1 MLSTKIDI
9 DNSLFERATQ
19 IYAAAAQKSC
29 GEIVRDTAAR
39 LARILRKNTPPLI
52 GGRTR
57 KQHTDFLKTRILEM
71 RMPRGRLTKRKR
83 SRPMHEATARRFFKV
98 AKARQGEMISG
109 WNALAQAG
117 GVKLPQW
124 ITRHGKKHGDAT
136 LTERPTN
143 STLRIQFRDAETKA
157 VKRTDMTRILGKS
170 QRDVAAG
177 LAGNAARILRARMK
191 K

>member
-1 MLSTKIDI
+1 MEIEVNDE
-9 DNSLFERATQ
+9 LFQRAAT
-19 IYAAAAQKSC
+19 IYAQAAQRAATD
-29 GEIVRDTAAR
+29 IVHDAAAR
-39 LARILRKNTPPLI
+39 LSRILRKNTPPLI

-57 KQHTDFLKTRILEM
+57 KQHTDFLKARILEQ

-83 SRPMHEATARRFFKV
+83 SRPMRAATAARFFKV

-109 WNALAQAG
+109 WNALARAG
-117 GVKLPQW
+117 GAKLPQW
-124 ITRHGKKHGDAT
+124 LARHGEKHGAAT
-136 LTERPTN
+136 LTERQTD
-143 STLRIQFRDAETKA
+143 STLRIRFCDAETKA
-157 VKRTDMTRILGKS
+157 VKRTDMARILTKS